1 MGRKTVVGYVA
12 GSSPSPETTWAL
24 PQDWAYQVPWLRPGW
39 PTLSASLSGD
49 EQARRVDEGSKAS
62 LPEVLPRFY

>member
-39 PTLSASLSGD
+39 PTLSASLS
-49 EQARRVDEGSKAS
+49 VMT
-62 LPEVLPRFY
+62 LI